1 MRNSTPKVV
10 SDTGRK
16 RTRPEVLHKKMS
28 RRQFLK
34 SGAAILLSSG
44 MAGGAYASLWEPRQ
58 LDITRLMLTVP
69 SLPDAFDGMKLVQF
83 SDMHLGFYS
92 GEKGVKRIA
101 QAIQDE
107 KPDMIC
113 FTGDMVD
120 RDPEEMKVAIQW
132 FTELT
137 APMGKFS
144 ILGNHDLKHV
154 ERLVSLEE
162 KSGFQVLRNT
172 AVKVRRKD
180 SVIAVVGLEDGLKGH
195 PDPAA
200 ATQGLPQGM
209 FKLLLMHEPDYAD
222 TAAAHSFQL
231 QLSGHSHGGQ
241 VRLPWM
247 GEVLTPPGARR
258 YVQGLYHIGSHG
270 MPLYVNRGIGTTQLP
285 IRFLCKPELTV
296 LTLRSK
302 PQ

>member
-1 MRNSTPKVV
+1 MRNPTSKVV
-10 SDTGRK
+10 PGSGRE
-16 RTRPEVLHKKMS
+16 RTKGVARQKKMT

-34 SGAAILLSSG
+34 SGAAVIFGSVV
-44 MAGGAYASLWEPRQ
+44 AGGAYASLWEPHQ
-58 LDITRLMLTVP
+58 LDITRLTLTIP
-69 SLPDAFDGMKLVQF
+69 SLPNAFNDLKLVQF
-83 SDMHLGFYS
+83 SDLHLGFQA
-92 GEKGVKRIA
+92 GEKDVMRVV
-101 QAIQDE
+101 QAIQGE
-107 KPDMIC
+107 KPDLIC

-120 RDPEEMKVAIQW
+120 RDAEEMRAAIEP

-137 APMGKFS
+137 APLGMYS
-144 ILGNHDLKHV
+144 ILGNHDYKDV
-154 ERLVSLEE
+154 KKLVRLEE
-162 KSGFQVLRNT
+162 EAGFQVLRNT
-172 AVKVRRKD
+172 AVKLRRGGA
-180 SVIAVVGLEDGLKGH
+180 VISVVGLEDGLRGL

-200 ATQGLPQGM
+200 AIQGLPQGM

-222 TAAAHSFQL
+222 KASAHSFQL

-241 VRLPWM
+241 VRLPWV

-258 YVQGLYHIGSHG
+258 YVQGLYHIGSHR

-302 PQ
+302 P